1 MHRRSFIAAL
11 IGGTA
16 ALTGGAAFARSTPA
30 ADAVAA
36 GPVEVPAAALDQA
49 DAEFTHMPPG
59 PRWRAH
65 RAWHRRNRRVR
76 RRWRRRVWRG
86 GRWHYYW

>member
-16 ALTGGAAFARSTPA
+16 ALTGGAAFARSTPV
-30 ADAVAA
+30 ADAAA

-59 PRWRAH
+59 PRWRGH
-65 RAWHRRNRRVR
+65 RAWHRRNRRAR

-86 GRWHYYW
+86 GRWRYYW